1 MATASNTKNSIVLT
15 RGITST
21 DSPSYVNQETIEKLA
36 KNVLTNM
43 SNKELEKEER
53 EVLCK
58 MVVKGKASGLRNI
71 VDQVFSNYYKSSS
84 NYNRGYDKD
93 LVVTLMIEKGDEE
106 EEVKKS

>member
-1 MATASNTKNSIVLT
+1 METNSNTKNSIILT
-15 RGITST
+15 RGITNKDT
-21 DSPSYVNQETIEKLA
+21 PSSVNQETIEKLTN
-36 KNVLTNM
+36 NVLTNM

-58 MVVKGKASGLRNI
+58 MAIKGKASNLRNI
-71 VDQVFSNYYKSSS
+71 VDQVFNTYYKSST
-84 NYNRGYDKD
+84 NYNRGFDKE

>member
-1 MATASNTKNSIVLT
+1 MTTSSNTKNSIILT
-15 RGITST
+15 RGITDKDT
-21 DSPSYVNQETIEKLA
+21 PSSVNQETIEKLA

-58 MVVKGKASGLRNI
+58 MVVKGKASNLRNI
-71 VDQVFSNYYKSSS
+71 VDQVFSTYYKSSS

>member
-1 MATASNTKNSIVLT
+1 MTTTNTKNSIVLT
-15 RGITST
+15 RGITNT
-21 DSPSYVNQETIEKLA
+21 DSPSCVSQETIEKLA

-58 MVVKGKASGLRNI
+58 MVVKGKASNLRNI
-71 VDQVFSNYYKSSS
+71 VDQVFSTYY
-84 NYNRGYDKD
+84 NNNRGFDKD

-106 EEVKKS
+106 EDVKKY

>member
-1 MATASNTKNSIVLT
+1 MATTTNTKNSIVLT

-21 DSPSYVNQETIEKLA
+21 DSPSCVNQETIEKLA

-58 MVVKGKASGLRNI
+58 MVVKGKASNLSNI
-71 VDQVFSNYYKSSS
+71 VSQVFSTYYKSSS
-84 NYNRGYDKD
+84 SYSRGFDKE

>member
-1 MATASNTKNSIVLT
+1 MTTNSIILT
-15 RGITST
+15 RGITDKDT
-21 DSPSYVNQETIEKLA
+21 PSSVNQETMEKLA

-58 MVVKGKASGLRNI
+58 MVIKGKASSLTNI
-71 VDQVFSNYYKSSS
+71 ITQVFTTYYKSPS
-84 NYNRGYDKD
+84 NYNRGFDKE

-106 EEVKKS
+106 EEVKKT